1 MARGGFFAV
10 ESLTSVHVLVV
21 DDDASFRDV
30 LVSILRYCGALVSAV
45 ATPDAAIMAMGQIK
59 PDVVVIGCG
68 SHPDVAAL
76 PGRVR
81 ARKPEDGGNVPIVAV
96 VRAGADDGVPE
107 GCNATLHEPLN
118 PWELCREI
126 SSLVSTG

>member
-1 MARGGFFAV
+1 MARGGFFSV
-10 ESLTSVHVLVV
+10 DSLTSVHVVVV
-21 DDDASFRDV
+21 DDDPTFRQM
-30 LVSILRYCGALVSAV
+30 LVSILRYCGALVTAV
-45 ATPDAAIMAMGQIK
+45 GTPDEAIMAMDQIK
-59 PDVVVIGCG
+59 PDVVVIAFGG
-68 SHPDVAAL
+68 RGTALL

-96 VRAGADDGVPE
+96 LRAGADDGVAE
-107 GCNATLHEPLN
+107 GCNVRLHEPLN